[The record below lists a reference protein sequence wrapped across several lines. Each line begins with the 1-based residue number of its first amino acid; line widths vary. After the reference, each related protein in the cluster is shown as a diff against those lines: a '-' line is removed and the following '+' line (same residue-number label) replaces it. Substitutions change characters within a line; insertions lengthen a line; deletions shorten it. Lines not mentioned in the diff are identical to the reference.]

1 MNYIAIFVPNRIG
14 ILVVNRRFLDKIN
27 MCRGNPMWLPRA
39 ATQGRPYKSHCPG
52 LAVVMVMVATAKRE
66 KNGKQTQIQQSQFV
80 KTEDGKP
87 KTDNREKMENKANV
101 NISNIV

>member
-1 MNYIAIFVPNRIG
+1 MRAKASQKSKRKKQKYNVKIKNLAP
-14 ILVVNRRFLDKIN
+14 RFI
-27 MCRGNPMWLPRA
+27 W
-39 ATQGRPYKSHCPG
+39 G